1 MKIFIQKERNTALHY
16 NMSLLGGFL
25 GTYTLL
31 LRGGNFGSAQTGN
44 FLETMISLSE
54 KNFAEVGIRIGAAVV
69 YAVSL
74 IISYILTNYS
84 KTNMKKLVLI
94 VEAIGLCI
102 AAFIPLSADPV
113 LALYPIFAIMSFQWG
128 TYSGSKGYN
137 SASVFMTNNFKQ
149 SVLGWTRFF
158 FEHDPKEKEKACL
171 YTTTVVSFL
180 IGAFLGCISV
190 YQWGRYAAFAGL
202 LPLLTAW
209 IILSYK
215 SEK

>member
-1 MKIFIQKERNTALHY
+1 MKIFIQKERDTALHY

-113 LALYPIFAIMSFQWG
+113 LALYPIFAI
-128 TYSGSKGYN
+128 
-137 SASVFMTNNFKQ
+137 
-149 SVLGWTRFF
+149 
-158 FEHDPKEKEKACL
+158 
-171 YTTTVVSFL
+171 VS
-180 IGAFLGCISV
+180 
-190 YQWGRYAAFAGL
+190 
-202 LPLLTAW
+202 
-209 IILSYK
+209 
-215 SEK
+215 E